1 MELTIVLFST
11 EQSRVSFFLCV
22 LSTKYHTPFNSR
34 LIRLIRLTTQIHLN
48 EHRIDVIYREI
59 QDRLYAYTCI
69 YMRLLTVNMANKNTQ
84 HLFVIYL

>member
-1 MELTIVLFST
+1 MCTPLLTHV
-11 EQSRVSFFLCV
+11 
-22 LSTKYHTPFNSR
+22 
-34 LIRLIRLTTQIHLN
+34 IRLTTQIRLN